1 MLDWLGSS
9 SPWSCFSTCHRKDA
23 DPDVQVPPSNHCH
36 FTAIPGA
43 LLLLMFGLPGRPD
56 PRAQHDHV
64 EHPYGDESRP
74 VYRHPPYQ
82 WAQMMTESWYIPFQ
96 VKLLPKCNLGLFFF
110 FFFFCECIRAKP
122 LCKSIVTM
130 KEALLGFFVLSF
142 SAQTHFQRECTFSL
156 ASKSLFSKP

>member
-1 MLDWLGSS
+1 MWLNFHRSFFHVMFSHFCLKYNKGSDEKKVNIPAQARLDGLFFF
-9 SPWSCFSTCHRKDA
+9 WSCFSTCHCKDA

-56 PRAQHDHV
+56 PRTQHDHV

-96 VKLLPKCNLGLFFF
+96 VKLLPKCNLGFFF
-110 FFFFCECIRAKP
+110 FFFVNVYELN
-122 LCKSIVTM
+122 LCVK
-130 KEALLGFFVLSF
+130 A
-142 SAQTHFQRECTFSL
+142 
-156 ASKSLFSKP
+156 